1 MIIPNPEKEREST
14 TNRKRQRQV
23 EVIFLCSYLSKGSN
37 PIPFPNHTVLF
48 SCNCYVTNE
57 LIENMLFFY
66 E

>member
-14 TNRKRQRQV
+14 SNRKRQRQV

-37 PIPFPNHTVLF
+37 PNLFPNHTVLF
-48 SCNCYVTNE
+48 SCNCNVTNE
-57 LIENMLFFY
+57 LIEKMLFFY